1 MNGRYMLSLLTCGA
15 LLGSGLIAGVFFAF
29 SSFVMPA
36 LARLPPLPGILAM
49 QSINVT
55 VINRSFLGVLLGTA
69 AACLVIAVASLSG
82 WSEPGAGW
90 RLAGSALYLLGVIGV
105 TRAFNIPLNDTLAG
119 LRPESVEAAS
129 LWPGYVAAWSK
140 WNHVRTAA
148 PLLAA
153 ACFLFA
159 LFGRK

>member
-1 MNGRYMLSLLTCGA
+1 MNGRYMLSLLTSGA

-36 LARLPPLPGILAM
+36 LARLPPLTGIAAM
-49 QSINVT
+49 QSINVA
-55 VINRSFLGVLLGTA
+55 VLNRYFLGVLQGTA

-82 WSEPGAGW
+82 WSEPRAGW
-90 RLAGSALYLLGVIGV
+90 RLGGSGLYLVGVIGV
-105 TRAFNIPLNDTLAG
+105 TRAFNIPLNDALAR
-119 LRPESVEAAS
+119 LRPDSAEAARF
-129 LWPGYVAAWSK
+129 WPGYVTAWSN

-153 ACFLFA
+153 ACFLVA
-159 LFGRK
+159 LLGRR